1 MTVATTWLLPQSSRY
16 FLEVDIN
23 HRISPQLFGAR
34 SQNPPDVTLF
44 SKQLSIWIATLT
56 ANAAA
61 ARAEGR
67 LGSSGL
73 LVTFP
78 TDMISGIPCNGFNQ
92 YLSCGQKNI
101 MCNRLKSQ
109 GLYNILFIIDKY
121 PNCTGFQHGS
131 NTMYSNNVG
140 KTIINNNKPSSISP

>member
-1 MTVATTWLLPQSSRY
+1 LKHNEPKEERKVTVATTWLLPQSSRY

-23 HRISPQLFGAR
+23 HLISPQLFGAR
-34 SQNPPDVTLF
+34 SHNPPDVTHF
-44 SKQLSIWIATLT
+44 SKQLWIWIATLT

-78 TDMISGIPCNGFNQ
+78 TDI
-92 YLSCGQKNI
+92 
-101 MCNRLKSQ
+101 
-109 GLYNILFIIDKY
+109 
-121 PNCTGFQHGS
+121 
-131 NTMYSNNVG
+131 
-140 KTIINNNKPSSISP
+140 